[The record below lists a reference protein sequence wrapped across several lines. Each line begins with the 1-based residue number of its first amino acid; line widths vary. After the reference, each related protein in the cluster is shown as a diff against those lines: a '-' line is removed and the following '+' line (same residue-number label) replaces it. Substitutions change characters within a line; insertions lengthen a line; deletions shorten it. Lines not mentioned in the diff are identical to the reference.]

1 MDRIEFGKRL
11 IRESSAAQRMNAAM
25 DKKIESAGE
34 KALRDTQKPDKPKK
48 PDAKTI
54 AFKQRVAK
62 KLASMSPEQ
71 RSQVKNKEKAQTSS
85 AIVKRD
91 SSSIVKRDPDK
102 GTVKRDTTKVDKI
115 KQKLKIRM
123 DNKKK
128 LVKSGL
134 RPISK
139 SIAGSKLKSPS
150 LTQISSDEKG
160 ATAMKKGAG
169 NVVKTAATTA
179 SNVAKV
185 GAKAARHGVRALN
198 YLRKNVKV
206 TREEFIQEIEEKE
219 DKKKDKLDKI
229 IDVMRGK
236 NKVTI
241 NPDVKEEVKT
251 ENWKDDYVATEYE
264 TVDLIKPEPLN
275 ASDWRKELD
284 SLRP

>member
-25 DKKIESAGE
+25 DKRIESAGE

-48 PDAKTI
+48 PDAKTV

-115 KQKLKIRM
+115 KKKLKIRM

-139 SIAGSKLKSPS
+139 SIARSKLKSPS

-185 GAKAARHGVRALN
+185 GAKAARHGVRALD

-206 TREEFIQEIEEKE
+206 TREEFIHEVEEK
-219 DKKKDKLDKI
+219 DKKDKLDKV
-229 IDVMRGK
+229 IDIMKGK
-236 NKVTI
+236 NKIKI
-241 NPDVKEEVKT
+241 NPDMKEQVKT
-251 ENWKDDYVATEYE
+251 DNWKDNYVATEYE

-275 ASDWRKELD
+275 PSNWRKELD